1 MRVNHRAELGKVTP
15 GHISMVIGEMV
26 CCQAGR
32 AKVVQQASVH
42 ASEGGKEKLLALCER
57 AMSVNH
63 RAEHGKMT
71 PSHIS
76 MVTARWSAARQA
88 ARRWLSKPRSTP
100 ARVARRHYWHC
111 VREHCVIN
119 ASQSS
124 GGTRSS
130 DFRPH

>member
-1 MRVNHRAELGKVTP
+1 MRVNHRAEHGKVTP
-15 GHISMVIGEMV
+15 GHISMVIGPMV
-26 CCQAGR
+26 CCPRQAAAQGD
-32 AKVVQQASVH
+32 SVSLCPQP
-42 ASEGGKEKLLALCER
+42 ARVAKEKLLALCER

-88 ARRWLSKPRSTP
+88 ARRWLSKPLSTP

-124 GGTRSS
+124 GGTR
-130 DFRPH
+130 